1 MMRKSRVMVLRLAG
15 TRRVSSAA
23 SARRNW
29 LEENCGDVPV
39 RPYAQD
45 ADVSEMLRGGHAL
58 QVASAKMLAA
68 KVEGPVKT
76 YSVAHLE
83 KLWQLQ
89 ETEQKAVRRLQDA
102 GFRFRP
108 SLVIPAV
115 ELSSFLVG
123 GALGA
128 FGDKVSTSYVTG
140 VKMAVS
146 DYYNDQIRE
155 IYASKP
161 NMVELKEL
169 FKVQRDEEQKFVDAH
184 TPDIL
189 DPNKGSPDVV
199 TTFAKAS
206 LKVLIQVAKAV

>member
-1 MMRKSRVMVLRLAG
+1 MMRKNRVMVLRLAG

-58 QVASAKMLAA
+58 Q
-68 KVEGPVKT
+68 VEGPVKT

-128 FGDKVSTSYVTG
+128 LGDKVSTSYVTG